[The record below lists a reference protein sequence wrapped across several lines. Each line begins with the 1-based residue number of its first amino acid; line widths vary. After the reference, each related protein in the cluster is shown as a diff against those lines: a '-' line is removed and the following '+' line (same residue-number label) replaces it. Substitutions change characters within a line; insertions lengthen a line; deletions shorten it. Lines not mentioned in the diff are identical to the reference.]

1 MSVRW
6 ISVILAGVVALAG
19 STAAM
24 AAETQKSKAQRHGGP
39 MSAECGWI
47 GKRIIQLLSR
57 DDVVTAGEFRQFY
70 VAFGCSETHLS
81 AAFGCAIEGGA
92 GAEACAARSECVDL
106 CWTSPTASTLD
117 KKPPAAPSAK
127 STAAPATGKAKNLPA
142 PPPPPKKPTEAKPLA
157 LPQGPY
163 DQKK

>member
-6 ISVILAGVVALAG
+6 VSVILAGIL
-19 STAAM
+19 M
-24 AAETQKSKAQRHGGP
+24 AASGSAAVAAEAQKSKSARRDT

-70 VAFGCSETHLS
+70 VAFGCSEAHLS

-106 CWTSPTASTLD
+106 CWKSPTASTLD
-117 KKPPAAPSAK
+117 KSSSAAPPAAKP
-127 STAAPATGKAKNLPA
+127 APAAQSKSKT
-142 PPPPPKKPTEAKPLA
+142 PPPPPKKPTTAKPLA
-157 LPQGPY
+157 LPTGPY
-163 DQKK
+163 DKK